1 MKQRDGTGDEQ
12 EEEAKKEQNVGGRV
26 GQAIGWDR
34 LDNEHGEWEDDLTYP
49 PM

>member
-1 MKQRDGTGDEQ
+1 MKQRDEGGE
-12 EEEAKKEQNVGGRV
+12 EHEEAKKEQNAGRA

-34 LDNEHGEWEDDLTYP
+34 IDNEHGEWEDDLTYP